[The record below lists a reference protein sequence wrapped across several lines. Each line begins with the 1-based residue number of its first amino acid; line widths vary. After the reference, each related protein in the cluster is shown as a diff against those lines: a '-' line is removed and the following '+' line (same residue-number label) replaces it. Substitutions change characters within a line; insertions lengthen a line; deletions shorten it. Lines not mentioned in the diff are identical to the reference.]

1 MQQEY
6 KPFDRV
12 EVYREIMETIKKG
25 TFCQQR
31 FIIIGKTKSTA
42 FQNEMYKKRCRLSSV
57 LVLLERHLFLYDFG

>member
-25 TFCQQR
+25 TFCQQK
-31 FIIIGKTKSTA
+31 FMNL
-42 FQNEMYKKRCRLSSV
+42 FSV
-57 LVLLERHLFLYDFG
+57 LKIGSGKRRKIPETA